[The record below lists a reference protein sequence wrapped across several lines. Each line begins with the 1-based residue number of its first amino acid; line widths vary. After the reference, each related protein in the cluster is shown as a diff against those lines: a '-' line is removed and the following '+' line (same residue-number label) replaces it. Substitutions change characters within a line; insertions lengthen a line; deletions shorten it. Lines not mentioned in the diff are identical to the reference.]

1 MALRQGVAVD
11 ERPEKEYTSM
21 DKAQILEGIKADSLV
36 ERMIGVM
43 RLDKPT
49 FEAIEADQSAIPQ
62 AATVVLI
69 AAVATGIGSIGD
81 AGIVGLLVGLVMA
94 PIGWA
99 LFSAMAYLIGTK
111 VLAGPETKADVGE
124 VLRTLG
130 FAQAP
135 GIIATVAFIPVLGIL
150 FSLIASFWG
159 LFAAIVALKTS
170 LEVSTGRAIAIGLLA
185 AIAAGLVL
193 APIAVALGVSALV
206 VA

>member
-1 MALRQGVAVD
+1 
-11 ERPEKEYTSM
+11 M

-62 AATVVLI
+62 AATVVMI

-81 AGIVGLLVGLVMA
+81 AGIAGLLVGLVMA

-135 GIIATVAFIPVLGIL
+135 GIIAAVAFIPVLGIL

-159 LFAAIVALKTS
+159 LFASIVALKTS

-185 AIAAGLVL
+185 AIAAGIVL

>member
-1 MALRQGVAVD
+1 
-11 ERPEKEYTSM
+11 M

-69 AAVATGIGSIGD
+69 AAVASGIGSIGD
-81 AGIVGLLVGLVMA
+81 AGIAGLLIGLVMA

-99 LFSAMAYLIGTK
+99 LFSGMAYLIGTK

-135 GIIATVAFIPVLGIL
+135 GIIMAVAFIPVLGIL
-150 FSLIASFWG
+150 FSLVSSIWA
-159 LFAAIVALKTS
+159 LITAIIALKVS